1 MKTQI
6 LRRAWLCALLLGLCP
21 IVAHAHALP
30 TSYLDVKIEAQ
41 GADATFEA
49 SAKDFVRELPALDA
63 ATLLTPQGAR
73 FHGAQLA
80 KWLDSRLEFEGDG
93 RALRASLRAIE
104 AVPERGDLR
113 LHLRYAW
120 NGGEPKTLG
129 VRCLPFARDREHK
142 TFLTLYRGATLVRQ
156 DIFDA
161 NTPQL
166 RVALG
171 AAPGA
176 ASAEPG
182 AWAVIQRFVRE
193 GIHHIFIGPD
203 HILFIVGL
211 LLLGGN
217 IKSLLKI
224 VTAFTLAHSLTLVL
238 ATLGILNPPARLIEP
253 LIALSIVWVGVHD
266 LRQLRARS
274 RAQPQIA
281 PAPPAP
287 ATQSA
292 PVMRGGPDAR
302 LLFAFGF
309 GLVHGFGFAGVLREL
324 ELPANALL
332 WSLGAFNIGVEIGQM
347 CIVLAVAPLLA
358 GLGRL
363 SRPLERRVAWA
374 GAVGV
379 VAAGAFWFVQR
390 VAFA

>member
-1 MKTQI
+1 M
-6 LRRAWLCALLLGLCP
+6 RAN
-21 IVAHAHALP
+21 
-30 TSYLDVKIEAQ
+30 
-41 GADATFEA
+41 
-49 SAKDFVRELPALDA
+49 
-63 ATLLTPQGAR
+63 
-73 FHGAQLA
+73 
-80 KWLDSRLEFEGDG
+80 
-93 RALRASLRAIE
+93 LRAIE
-104 AVPERGDLR
+104 AVTERGDLR

-120 NGGEPKTLG
+120 NGGEPKSLE
-129 VRCLPFARDREHK
+129 VRCLPFARDRAHK
-142 TFLTLYRGATLVRQ
+142 TFLTLYRGADLVRQ

-166 RVALG
+166 RVALR
-171 AAPGA
+171 AVPGA
-176 ASAEPG
+176 TFTEPG

-211 LLLGGN
+211 LLLGGSL
-217 IKSLLKI
+217 KSLLKI
-224 VTAFTLAHSLTLVL
+224 VTAFTVAHSLTLVL
-238 ATLGILNPPARLIEP
+238 ATLGILDPPTRLIEP
-253 LIALSIVWVGVHD
+253 LIAFSIVWVGVHD
-266 LRQLRARS
+266 LRQLRARP
-274 RAQPQIA
+274 RAQTQIA
-281 PAPPAP
+281 PAQTALP
-287 ATQSA
+287 T
-292 PVMRGGPDAR
+292 RGGPDAR

-332 WSLGAFNIGVEIGQM
+332 WSLGAFNVGVEIGQM

-358 GLGRL
+358 VLGRL

-390 VAFA
+390 VAFT